1 MVPLTL
7 IAFASGDAEI
17 GGTWVFVIGVPQ
29 AGEEGAREAPEAAR
43 SQEPKKKRTP
53 RVDWAQLLRR
63 TFALDVFACASCGGR
78 RQELA

>member
-1 MVPLTL
+1 VVPLTL

-29 AGEEGAREAPEAAR
+29 AGEEGASEAAEAAR
-43 SQEPKKKRTP
+43 SKEPKKRTP
-53 RVDWAQLLRR
+53 RVDWEQLLRR
-63 TFALDVFACASCGGR
+63 TFALDVFACARCGGR